1 MLVTYTHISEL
12 TQDQK
17 QRLKAY
23 LSHAVLEGHAVVQF
37 EGMALSVNEL
47 RAQKRIWEQER
58 QQSRQV
64 LLG

>member
-12 TQDQK
+12 TTEQK

-23 LSHAVLEGHAVVQF
+23 LTHAVLEGLAHIQF
-37 EGMALSVNEL
+37 EGKVLSISEVKSF
-47 RAQKRIWEQER
+47 QKEER
-58 QQSRQV
+58 QKSGRQV